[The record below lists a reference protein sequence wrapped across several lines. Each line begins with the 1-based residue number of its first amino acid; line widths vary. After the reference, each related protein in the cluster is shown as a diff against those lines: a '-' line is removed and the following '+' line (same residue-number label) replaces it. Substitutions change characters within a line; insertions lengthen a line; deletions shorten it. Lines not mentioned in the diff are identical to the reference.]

1 MMGKPSGRRRPRGWT
16 AWLCGVVVVGAAL
29 SGVSSGTSAGAATV
43 TAPGA
48 PKITSVTAGLSSV
61 TLAFKPPAD
70 GGARILNYRATCT
83 SSNGGVAGTHQ
94 NFNSPIRVAGLT
106 SGKTYRCTVAA
117 LNRVGFGPAS
127 APSTAVVALPT
138 VPAPPKITSMTPG
151 WHSVTIAF
159 APTNDGGAPILS
171 YLLVCSVGYG
181 IRTHQGFSSPVT
193 IACVGGGEPYLC
205 TVAAENRVGWGH
217 ASPTSSPAV
226 SLPIAPSAPTIT
238 SVNLGLYGATVAF
251 TKPAND
257 GGAPI
262 LNYRVTCT
270 SSNGGVTNWHQAFNS
285 PITVTQLSPDDTYTC
300 TVAAINQVGTGPA
313 SAPSLPFV
321 APSP

>member
-1 MMGKPSGRRRPRGWT
+1 MMGKPSGRGRPRGWT

-29 SGVSSGTSAGAATV
+29 SGASGGAAAGAATV
-43 TAPGA
+43 TAPRA
-48 PKITSVTAGLSSV
+48 PKITSATPGLSSV
-61 TLAFKPPAD
+61 TLAFKAPAD
-70 GGARILNYRATCT
+70 GGARILSYRATCT
-83 SSNGGVAGTHQ
+83 SSNGGVADSHQ
-94 NFNSPIRVAGLT
+94 DFNSPIRVAGLT

-127 APSTAVVALPT
+127 TPSTAVVALPT
-138 VPAPPKITSMTPG
+138 APPPPKITSMTPG

-159 APTNDGGAPILS
+159 APTTDGGAPILN

-181 IRTHQGFSSPVT
+181 TRTHQGFTSPVT

-217 ASPTSSPAV
+217 ASPTSPSF
-226 SLPIAPSAPTIT
+226 SLPVAPSAPTIT
-238 SVNLGLYGATVAF
+238 SVKLGLYGATVAF
-251 TKPAND
+251 TTPAND
-257 GGAPI
+257 GGASI

-270 SSNGGVTNWHQAFNS
+270 SSNGGITNSHQAFNS
-285 PITVTQLSPDDTYTC
+285 PISVTGLSPDKTYTC
-300 TVAAINQVGTGPA
+300 TVAAINQVGIGA
-313 SAPSLPFV
+313 GSAPSLPFV